1 MASEGVRRYVDLQ
14 PGDPAPWFE
23 QRGCENPRY
32 VFDTAA
38 GRWLVLCFFAS
49 ASDPVGREALA
60 AALAR
65 RDLFDDAHASFFGVT
80 LDPGDEKRGRV
91 RDSMPGIRFLLDFD
105 GRVSRAYGAIPA
117 DSQPGGGRVPVQR
130 FWFVIDPTLR
140 IVAKIPF
147 GPDGAGHREAI
158 AMVERLPAPGRHA
171 GVELQAPVLLLPD
184 VFEPELCEALIA
196 AYDRIGGTPSGF
208 MRQIDGRTV
217 LVSDPGHKRRSD
229 CHIETPE
236 LIARIQA
243 RIRRR
248 VVPEIR
254 KVHQFEATRMERYI
268 VACYDAEDAGH
279 FNAHRDNT
287 TRGTAHRRFAV
298 SVNLNSGFDG
308 GEVGFPE
315 YGPRTFKPAPGAALV
330 FSCSLLHAV
339 TPVRRGRRLAFLPFL
354 YDDAAAKLRE
364 ANNAYLADGLGPYR
378 PQDLDP
384 ARPDTPSA
392 SEPASAA
399 EQVDRS

>member
-1 MASEGVRRYVDLQ
+1 MPGDAVRRYVDLQ

-23 QRGCENPRY
+23 QRGWENPRY

-60 AALAR
+60 AALHR
-65 RDLFDDAHASFFGVT
+65 RDLFDDTHASFFGVT
-80 LDPGDEKRGRV
+80 LDPGDEKRGRI
-91 RDSMPGIRFLLDFD
+91 RDSMPGVRFILDFD
-105 GRVSRAYGAIPA
+105 GSVSRAYGAIPD
-117 DSQPGGGRVPVQR
+117 DSRPGGGRVPVQR

-158 AMVERLPAPGRHA
+158 EMIERLPAPGRHA
-171 GVELQAPVLLLPD
+171 GIELQAPILMLPD
-184 VFEPELCEALIA
+184 VFEPSLCEALIET
-196 AYDRIGGTPSGF
+196 YGRVGGTPSGF
-208 MRQIDGRTV
+208 MRQVDGRTV
-217 LVSDPGHKRRSD
+217 LVHDPSHKRRRD
-229 CHIETPE
+229 CHVEAPE
-236 LIARIQA
+236 LLARIQA

-254 KVHQFEATRMERYI
+254 KVHQFAVTRMERYI
-268 VACYDAEDAGH
+268 VACYDEQDAGH

-298 SVNLNSGFDG
+298 SINLNAGFEG
-308 GEVGFPE
+308 GEIGFPE
-315 YGPRTFKPAPGAALV
+315 YGPRTFKPAPGTALV

-339 TPVRRGRRLAFLPFL
+339 TPVTRGRRLAFLPFL
-354 YDDAAAKLRE
+354 YDDAAAQVRE
-364 ANNAYLADGLGPYR
+364 ANNAFLADGLEPYR
-378 PQDLDP
+378 PDETQP
-384 ARPDTPSA
+384 ATPA
-392 SEPASAA
+392 AREGGAPALTPEAG
-399 EQVDRS
+399 